1 MIISRMS
8 TTAKECTPN
17 VSNDENANNE
27 RKVMNEN
34 KWIKPKKCMQINYFY
49 KKCENKAEWEM
60 NNNKYIELVNNDE
73 IEEGKVEEIKVN
85 NNKQKMIKEKFGEN
99 NKNQVKTI
107 NKQRYKSKLNEGM
120 DYEEELNKSKKLE
133 IEFRKDNELFCAEY
147 NKLNM
152 KSFHAET
159 RHDVLVEQFR
169 EEF

>member
-1 MIISRMS
+1 MLKEQANKEKDARIKNNIISKENMIISRMS

-85 NNKQKMIKEKFGEN
+85 NNK
-99 NKNQVKTI
+99 
-107 NKQRYKSKLNEGM
+107 
-120 DYEEELNKSKKLE
+120 
-133 IEFRKDNELFCAEY
+133 
-147 NKLNM
+147 
-152 KSFHAET
+152 
-159 RHDVLVEQFR
+159 
-169 EEF
+169 